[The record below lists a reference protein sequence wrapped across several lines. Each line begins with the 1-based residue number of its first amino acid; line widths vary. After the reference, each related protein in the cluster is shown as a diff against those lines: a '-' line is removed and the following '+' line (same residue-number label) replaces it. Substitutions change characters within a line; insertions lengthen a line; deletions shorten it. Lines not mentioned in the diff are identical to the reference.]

1 MHPKELHILIQEL
14 LFQEKESEW
23 LEFKL
28 NNSDPYQIGEYISA
42 LANSASY
49 NNKNNGYLLFGIA
62 DNGTISGTEFKP
74 SNEKVKGQ
82 ELQNWLATQL
92 NPRIDFFIYEFKYYD
107 KDLVLFK
114 IDSAINT
121 PVEFRGEA
129 FIRIGTYKKK
139 LKEHT
144 ERERKIW
151 TKISNYT
158 FEKGIAERNLDEDEI
173 LKVIDYTS
181 YFDLTQQSLPSNKES
196 ILKKLTQ
203 EKIISDIGHGYS
215 ITNFGA
221 ILFAKNLDYFDT
233 LSRKAVRVIFYK
245 GNDKTK
251 TLKEQSGKKG
261 YAAGFNGLI
270 NFINDQ
276 LPSNEEIGKA
286 FRQELKMYPSLAI
299 RELVV
304 NAIIHQ
310 DFSIHGTSPMIEV
323 YDNRIEISNPGKP
336 IIPTLRFIDHN
347 PESRNEMLAKFMR
360 RINICEERGSG
371 IDKVISQCELF
382 QLPAPEF
389 IEGENYTKVILYAPR
404 SLRQMD
410 KNDKIRACYQHCVLK
425 YLSGNFMTNQS
436 LRERFDIDDSNYP
449 IISRMIA
456 EAKDAQMIKDYDS
469 ENKAP
474 RYSKYIPFWA

>member
-1 MHPKELHILIQEL
+1 MKCTTKITESILPLIINYYSRRNKKMHPKELQVLIQEL

-92 NPRIDFFIYEFKYYD
+92 NPRIDFFIYEFKYDD

-158 FEKGIAERNLDEDEI
+158 FEKGIAERNLNEDEI

-181 YFDLTQQSLPSNKES
+181 YFDLTQQSLPSNKEN

-233 LSRKAVRVIFYK
+233 LSRKAVRVIFYN

-251 TLKEQSGKKG
+251 TL
-261 YAAGFNGLI
+261 
-270 NFINDQ
+270 
-276 LPSNEEIGKA
+276 NE
-286 FRQELKMYPSLAI
+286 
-299 RELVV
+299 
-304 NAIIHQ
+304 
-310 DFSIHGTSPMIEV
+310 
-323 YDNRIEISNPGKP
+323 
-336 IIPTLRFIDHN
+336 
-347 PESRNEMLAKFMR
+347 
-360 RINICEERGSG
+360 
-371 IDKVISQCELF
+371 
-382 QLPAPEF
+382 
-389 IEGENYTKVILYAPR
+389 
-404 SLRQMD
+404 
-410 KNDKIRACYQHCVLK
+410 
-425 YLSGNFMTNQS
+425 
-436 LRERFDIDDSNYP
+436 
-449 IISRMIA
+449 
-456 EAKDAQMIKDYDS
+456 
-469 ENKAP
+469 
-474 RYSKYIPFWA
+474 